1 MNEQQHAF
9 KRVLDLLDRTGCIE
23 HVILIDSWAE
33 FTYREAGVLE
43 GFDPHIR
50 TLDVDFLVRNL
61 RRPSPPADL
70 ITVARDAGYFV
81 QSDRMD
87 GTTRLLDTTG
97 LEVEFLINQLGAGTE
112 GTLRTNIGVTAQAL
126 RHLGILSANTL
137 KVVCLGHAITVPTP
151 EAYVVHKM
159 VIHSRRGKKAEKDA
173 RAILHLWPLLDTGKV
188 ASVVQLLSKKE
199 RASVLA
205 FASSHDL
212 GHL

>member
-1 MNEQQHAF
+1 MNEQQRAF
-9 KRVLDLLDRTGCIE
+9 ERVLDLLDRTGCIE
-23 HVILIDSWAE
+23 HVILIGSWAE
-33 FTYREAGVLE
+33 FTYREAGVLD
-43 GFDPHIR
+43 GFNPNIR

-61 RRPSPPADL
+61 RRPNPPADL
-70 ITVARDAGYFV
+70 ITVARDAGYFI

-112 GTLRTNIGVTAQAL
+112 ETLRTNIGVTAQTL

-137 KVVCLGHAITVPTP
+137 KVVCLGHAVTVPTP
-151 EAYVVHKM
+151 EAYAVHKM
-159 VIHSRRGKKAEKDA
+159 VIHSRREEKAEKDA
-173 RAILHLWPLLDTGKV
+173 RAVMHLWPFLDVEKV
-188 ASVVQLLSKKE
+188 ASVTQLLSKKE

-205 FASSHDL
+205 FTSEHGL